1 MKITSSRVINFYEKH
16 PEFSVDRVNELF
28 IDLLEKLTI
37 NESIISDKLS
47 NLESIILDMKMKS
60 EINNE
65 LFISTTNLRD
75 QIKSFNENIEM
86 KIVNKIYESKDDY
99 IKNVSDI
106 LNSNNLI
113 LKSELEDKIRKENSN
128 LISNLKLVLDKI
140 IPEQRDEILN
150 GFKISTNNLNINEIN
165 KLLDVKVKDLI
176 TDLNNKII
184 KNVSDSENRI
194 NISMR
199 ELRDFAKN
207 SDSVQNDIKY
217 KLSEHLNKIINVTN
231 KGTLGEIRLYN
242 LLCEEYPTY
251 EIINSSKEGGAG
263 DCIINIPNEKSILI
277 ETKEYTKP
285 VPKQEVKKFYD
296 DIKKTKLNG
305 IFFSQTSGIYGK
317 SDMHIDISDNNIM
330 IFVHNTKYDI
340 DKIRLSMNI
349 LQHLSRNYKVKNI
362 NDINIT
368 KEVLTK
374 INEEYSKVII
384 DKKTLLTNLDS
395 YYKSTKRILYNI
407 SMPSLDLF
415 LASHFADKNENIC
428 KFCSN
433 FKGKNKNSLN
443 KHEQQC
449 KMNPKNTIKQQPSSN
464 LIESDYDTDSD
475 TENNIKIPVKQQVK
489 STKPTVQSKKDK
501 PDKHTNCDGISMDFI
516 NSLTNKRIP
525 KKKYKGVIY
534 YLIDNHLHK
543 INEDNSVGDK
553 YAKFNGKKIE
563 LL

>member
-1 MKITSSRVINFYEKH
+1 MKITSSRVITFYEKH

-60 EINNE
+60 EINNDK

-128 LISNLKLVLDKI
+128 LISNLKSVLDKI

-207 SDSVQNDIKY
+207 SDLVQNDIKY

-231 KGTLGEIRLYN
+231 KGKIGEIRLYN
-242 LLCEEYPTY
+242 LLSC
-251 EIINSSKEGGAG
+251 
-263 DCIINIPNEKSILI
+263 
-277 ETKEYTKP
+277 
-285 VPKQEVKKFYD
+285 
-296 DIKKTKLNG
+296 
-305 IFFSQTSGIYGK
+305 
-317 SDMHIDISDNNIM
+317 
-330 IFVHNTKYDI
+330 
-340 DKIRLSMNI
+340 
-349 LQHLSRNYKVKNI
+349 
-362 NDINIT
+362 
-368 KEVLTK
+368 
-374 INEEYSKVII
+374 
-384 DKKTLLTNLDS
+384 
-395 YYKSTKRILYNI
+395 
-407 SMPSLDLF
+407 
-415 LASHFADKNENIC
+415 
-428 KFCSN
+428 
-433 FKGKNKNSLN
+433 
-443 KHEQQC
+443 
-449 KMNPKNTIKQQPSSN
+449 
-464 LIESDYDTDSD
+464 
-475 TENNIKIPVKQQVK
+475 
-489 STKPTVQSKKDK
+489 
-501 PDKHTNCDGISMDFI
+501 
-516 NSLTNKRIP
+516 
-525 KKKYKGVIY
+525 
-534 YLIDNHLHK
+534 
-543 INEDNSVGDK
+543 
-553 YAKFNGKKIE
+553 
-563 LL
+563 